1 MNLQPADSLEILQLV
16 ARVDA
21 CASARDA
28 AGYVALFTDDAVMD
42 GDMGQ
47 ASAQELGETVS
58 RVWAA
63 EPPGTLHLTLNAV
76 IEESEP
82 QPTVTSTLLL
92 LAPASPSPVL
102 RSATV
107 RQTVRKTPA
116 GWRVA
121 ARTIGVRAAL
131 E

>member
-1 MNLQPADSLEILQLV
+1 MALNAEDSLEILQLV
-16 ARVDA
+16 ARADA

-28 AGYVALFTDDAVMD
+28 DGYVGLFTDDAVMD

-47 ASAQELGETVS
+47 AGAQDLGETVL

-63 EPPGTLHLTLNAV
+63 EPAGTLHLTLNAV
-76 IEESEP
+76 IDESGP
-82 QPTVTSTLLL
+82 QPAVTSTLLL
-92 LAPASPSPVL
+92 LAPASFPPIVG
-102 RSATV
+102 SASV

-121 ARTIGVRAAL
+121 ARTISMRR
-131 E
+131 

>member
-1 MNLQPADSLEILQLV
+1 MTLTAEDSLEILQLV

-28 AGYVALFTDDAVMD
+28 DGYVALFTDDAVMD

-47 ASAQELGETVS
+47 AGAQDLSETVS

-63 EPPGTLHLTLNAV
+63 EPAGTLHLTLNAV
-76 IEESEP
+76 IEKGGP
-82 QPTVTSTLLL
+82 QPNVTSTLLL
-92 LAPASPSPVL
+92 LAPASSSPIVG
-102 RSATV
+102 SASV

-116 GWRVA
+116 GWKVA
-121 ARTIGVRAAL
+121 ARTISTRPSL